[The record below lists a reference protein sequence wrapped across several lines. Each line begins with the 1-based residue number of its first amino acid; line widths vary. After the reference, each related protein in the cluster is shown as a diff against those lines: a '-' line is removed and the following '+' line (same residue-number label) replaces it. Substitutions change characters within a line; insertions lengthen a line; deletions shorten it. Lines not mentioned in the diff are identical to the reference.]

1 MFLLRW
7 KYLLTA
13 AFPAI
18 GVLLWLRRP
27 DFLLNQQLW
36 AEDGQVWL
44 KSGMEHGFMAVFQ
57 PHSGYTQLLPKLVGA
72 FFNVYT
78 VYYAPLVFGLVALAV
93 MALAMWLLL
102 TDTVGGFMPRPW
114 RVIAVAAMCLLPW
127 YVETFGNLTGSQFYL
142 FVAVA
147 LLCLADLNRLNRLVK
162 AALLA
167 FMFLA
172 CFSSPWTVLVV
183 PVLAVRL
190 GRHLRERDYVF
201 LFSVLSLAMIA
212 ANIINSR
219 LSHDTAGGLASEFVF
234 DVGYLWPYLTK
245 TFGLK
250 TAGLTLFGDQF
261 AYDHLTHPAGY
272 VSLTVIFALAAA
284 AYVWRLVRQSS
295 VISVR
300 LGLLYFI
307 VASILFSY
315 VSRRW
320 NVDYFVIQ
328 DGHLGASRYF
338 LAPSLFL
345 MIWLVDANHLLWRG
359 PKLVRAVPLALMVV
373 FVVAAWQSFSFPE
386 LKDRHWRANVRTY
399 YQRLLAPERKE
410 REWPHTIE
418 IAPGSWFVDLPIFA
432 LTVEQRERVE
442 KIVSRLGYDPATEG
456 TELEAFISRFYQ
468 QCLGQNPDL
477 AGLSDWTVPFL
488 RGTQSG
494 GSLATFIVHSEEF
507 KSRNTSDEEYVT
519 ILYRAFFGREPDEGG
534 YNDKLRRLRNGVSRD
549 DILDQFIYSPEFAS
563 LCHLYRIKTHE

>member
-27 DFLLNQQLW
+27 DFLLNHQLW

-44 KSGMEHGFMAVFQ
+44 RSGMDYGFKAVFQ

-78 VYYAPLVFGLVALAV
+78 FYHAPLVFGLIALAV

-102 TDTVGGFMPRPW
+102 TDAVGGFLPRPW
-114 RVIAVAAMCLLPW
+114 RVIAVAMMCLLPW

-142 FVAVA
+142 FIAVA
-147 LLCLADLNRLNRLVK
+147 LLCLADLNRLNRWIK
-162 AALLA
+162 AALLV

-190 GRHLRERDYVF
+190 GRHFRERDYVF
-201 LFSVLSLAMIA
+201 LFSALSLAMIA

-219 LSHDTAGGLASEFVF
+219 FSYDTAGGLASEFVL
-234 DVGYLWPYLTK
+234 DARYLWPYLTK

-261 AYDHLTHPAGY
+261 AYEHLAHPGGY
-272 VSLTVIFALAAA
+272 VLLTVIFVLAAA
-284 AYVWRLVRQSS
+284 VYVWRLARQSS
-295 VISVR
+295 VIFVR

-315 VSRRW
+315 ASRRW

-328 DGHLGASRYF
+328 DGYLDNSRYF

-345 MIWLVDANHLLWRG
+345 IIWLVDAGRLLWRG
-359 PKLVRAVPLALMVV
+359 PKLIRVLPLALAAV
-373 FVVAAWQSFSFPE
+373 FVVAAWQNFSFPE
-386 LKDRHWRANVRTY
+386 LKDHHWRANVRTY

-418 IAPGSWFVDLPIFA
+418 IAPGNWFVDLPVFA

-442 KIVSRLGYDPATEG
+442 KAVSRLDYDPATEG
-456 TELEAFISRFYQ
+456 TELEAFVSRFYQ
-468 QCLGQNPDL
+468 QCLGQSPGL
-477 AGLSDWTVPFL
+477 AELSDWTIPFL
-488 RGTQSG
+488 RGAQSG
-494 GSLATFIVHSEEF
+494 ASLAAFFVHSEGF

-534 YNDKLRRLRNGVSRD
+534 YNDKLRQLRNGVSRD
-549 DILDQFIYSPEFAS
+549 DILDQFIYSPEFDS
-563 LCHLYRIKTHE
+563 LCHLYRIKPHE